1 MNEMEERHM
10 WKNCLTKKR
19 MKVLRM
25 SFVMLACCACVVL
38 TGGNSAVAAEPLQ
51 PTKQEYQTRYD
62 NAVGLAELLR
72 TSPDMLHNKLY
83 TSEQEVELRS
93 LVDSVCD
100 GKNTNRAKAQ
110 ALLVQI
116 FNRLEPGSGY
126 ELNGWDTLCDG
137 ENDFIN
143 TSGKVV
149 GKKKAVDD
157 EVYCYTFYD
166 VCRLAG
172 IPCFIVEDAQVL
184 ASRNRY
190 IAMVY
195 IETVSGTGRDWYFVD
210 VAAEQLQLVS
220 RENAYETLGTEFYPA
235 NLVLDYD
242 KALYFRNVISLSKDS
257 RVESKEVPKL
267 VYDSTENKVKV
278 YFSQGAALAA
288 GEQYYMTETYVGEDG
303 VAPSGWIETKDYSEG
318 TVTTYRSYAV
328 CGVFLRG
335 RVEIEGKEVELQT
348 DDFKSYVSF
357 YDHQAVGNE
366 PESEEH
372 KKFVLDYKKQLEDK
386 TIAYAKALLADKNY
400 IWDDTYFEN
409 EEDEKLVREAV
420 STALNW
426 DYVTANEAS
435 QTAFL
440 TAGIPFVSWEE
451 QSSETLS
458 DKAKAEAILL
468 YIHKNVQPV
477 EHGPNFVN
485 SASVLKQGVGT
496 CEGFSRLYRDM
507 CVLAGVP
514 CFKLSC
520 SLGMRMGD
528 TLFRDHGNNLIKV
541 GDEWLFCDPM
551 ASGVIGKG
559 DCYEIGIF
567 EGYDTANST
576 EIFIDN
582 GAVRKDTHVKWSLG
596 TMTRNYFDF
605 DRDGK
610 LGIYQRNRYGEPVV
624 DSETDENGRF
634 TMENGLHT
642 VDIAEKNEDGSAEI
656 VTQYAYYY
664 QNCRTLLGKK
674 IINGTEY
681 YFDTDVRGVS
691 AKCHKLGEVSRRYVI
706 SKLTFQPLADQ
717 PYEEGGVCPVPDI
730 YHGDKKLEYG
740 KDFTIVEYK
749 HNKELTTYADASYQ
763 VEGIGDYTGNATRYF
778 KIVKAD
784 ISQREVKLSK
794 TSIAWNPNKESRKPQ
809 VDLGLFS
816 RDYSVVYYDYDK
828 IGTARV
834 VITGKGNYQ
843 GSVTKEYEIT
853 PGVWNAE
860 EFMITDE
867 KGKPLQSQK
876 FDYQFTPVAV
886 PARVCWQDE
895 KGEAYILSEANDY
908 ELTYRDTEHPGI
920 VTVTATA
927 KGNYQGT
934 LTCTYEITPYILRE
948 EAIKTEYTQTVYNGT
963 VQKPAVRID
972 GFVEGKDYFVTYE
985 KKENG
990 VWQEAEPKEA
1000 GEYRIVLRI
1009 SGDFAI
1015 LKEGIPEEE
1024 ASDVCYILYTI
1035 ADDGSGGSGS
1045 EGSGGSGSTGGSGS
1059 ASEGPGGSGNTGGS
1073 GSASEGPGGSGS
1085 TGSGSS
1091 GSSTGGS
1098 GAGTDVTGANGTT
1111 DDAGSLGSGGDT
1123 IQKLTLTAK
1132 KKAIK
1137 ISWSKVK
1144 KANGYQIQI
1153 SRYKNYKKAKTVNVK
1168 KSKKSYTFRK
1178 LKKKTKYYIRIRVY
1192 KGTVGTGKNKKKI
1205 YGKWKKASQK
1215 AK

>member
-1 MNEMEERHM
+1 MS
-10 WKNCLTKKR
+10 KNDQRRKLR
-19 MKVLRM
+19 NVLGI
-25 SFVMLACCACVVL
+25 SFLVLLCCSCAVLAGSHFAD
-38 TGGNSAVAAEPLQ
+38 AAQPEQ
-51 PTKQEYQTRYD
+51 PTEQEYQTRYD
-62 NAVGLAELLR
+62 SVAGLAELLR
-72 TSPDMLHNKLY
+72 TSSDMLHNKLY
-83 TSEQEVELRS
+83 TAEQEAELQA
-93 LVDSVCD
+93 LVDSVSS
-100 GKNTNRAKAQ
+100 GKNTDRDKAE

-116 FNRLEPGSGY
+116 FNQLEPGPCY

-137 ENDFIN
+137 ESDYVN
-143 TSGKVV
+143 TSGTTV
-149 GKKKAVDD
+149 GKKKAVN
-157 EVYCYTFYD
+157 EEAYCFTFYD

-172 IPCFIVEDAQVL
+172 IPCFIVEDAQAL

-195 IETVSGTGRDWYFVD
+195 IETVLGTGRDWYFVD

-220 RENAYETLGTEFYPA
+220 REEAYETLGTEFYPA

-257 RVESKEVPKL
+257 RVESKEAPKL
-267 VYDSTENKVKV
+267 VYDSASNTVKV
-278 YFSQGAALAA
+278 YFSQGATLAA
-288 GEQYYMTETYVGEDG
+288 GEQYYMTEAFVGEDG
-303 VAPSGWIETKDYSEG
+303 VAPSGWLQTKDYSSEG
-318 TVTTYRSYAV
+318 VTTYRSYAV

-348 DDFKSYVSF
+348 DDFKSYVPF

-372 KKFVLDYKKQLEDK
+372 KKFALDYKKQLEDK
-386 TIAYAKALLADKNY
+386 TIACAKALLEDKNY

-420 STALNW
+420 STALDW

-435 QTAFL
+435 QTAFQ
-440 TAGIPFVSWEE
+440 TAGIPFVSWKE

-468 YIHKNVQPV
+468 YVHKNVQQV

-485 SASVLKQGVGT
+485 SASVLRQGVGT

-520 SLGMRMGD
+520 SLGMRTGD

-551 ASGVIGKG
+551 ASPVIGKG

-605 DRDGK
+605 DREGK
-610 LGIYQRNRYGEPVV
+610 LGVYQRNRYGEPVV
-624 DSETDENGRF
+624 DSETDENGRYK
-634 TMENGLHT
+634 MENGLHT
-642 VDIAEKNEDGSAEI
+642 VDVPEMNEDRSAEI
-656 VTQYAYYY
+656 VTRYAYYR
-664 QNCRTLLGKK
+664 QNLRTLQGKK
-674 IINGTEY
+674 IIDGKEY
-681 YFDTDVRGVS
+681 DFSTSVGKVS
-691 AKCHKLGEVSRRYVI
+691 AKCHKLQEVSRRYVI

-717 PYEEGGVCPVPDI
+717 PYDPDGVCPVPEI

-740 KDFTIVEYK
+740 KDFEIVEYK
-749 HNKELTTYADASYQ
+749 HNKELTTYADASYRI
-763 VEGIGDYTGNATRYF
+763 EGIGDYMGEATRYF

-784 ISQREVKLSK
+784 ISEREVKLSK
-794 TSIAWNPNKESRKPQ
+794 TSVSWSPDVESRKPK
-809 VDLGLFS
+809 VDLGLTS
-816 RDYSVVYYDYDK
+816 QNYSVAYYDYDK

-843 GSVTKEYEIT
+843 GSVTKEYDIK

-860 EFMITDE
+860 EFMITDVN
-867 KGKPLQSQK
+867 GKPLQSQK
-876 FDYQFTPVAV
+876 FDYKFSPVTV
-886 PARVCWQDE
+886 QARVSWQDE
-895 KGEAYILSEANDY
+895 KGRTHILSESSDY
-908 ELTYRDTEHPGI
+908 ELSYSSTEHPGT

-934 LTCTYEITPYILRE
+934 LTCTYEIMPYFLWEDAI
-948 EAIKTEYTQTVYNGT
+948 EAEYTQTVYNGT
-963 VQKPAVRID
+963 VQKPAVLIN
-972 GFVEGKDYFVTYE
+972 GFVEGKDYFISYE
-985 KKENG
+985 KKLND
-990 VWQEAEPKEA
+990 VYQEVEPKDA
-1000 GEYRIVLRI
+1000 GEYRIVVRV
-1009 SGDFAI
+1009 SEDFAI
-1015 LKEGIPEEE
+1015 RKENSPEEE
-1024 ASDVCYILYTI
+1024 ASKVCYISYTI
-1035 ADDGSGGSGS
+1035 ADDGSS
-1045 EGSGGSGSTGGSGS
+1045 GSGGSGTGGGGSGAGSSGGSGSGAGSSGTSTGGSGV
-1059 ASEGPGGSGNTGGS
+1059 GTGNSTGGNNA
-1073 GSASEGPGGSGS
+1073 G
-1085 TGSGSS
+1085 TGSS
-1091 GSSTGGS
+1091 GGSSAGTGGENI
-1098 GAGTDVTGANGTT
+1098 AGGGETGIS
-1111 DDAGSLGSGGDT
+1111 DSSMT
-1123 IQKLTLTAK
+1123 IDNTSSRIKKVKLTPK

-1137 ISWSKVK
+1137 MSWSKVK
-1144 KANGYQIQI
+1144 KAKGYQIQI
-1153 SRYKNYKKAKTVNVK
+1153 SPYKNFKKAKMVNVK
-1168 KSKKSYTFRK
+1168 NSKTSYTFKK

-1192 KGTVGTGKNKKKI
+1192 MGTAGKGKNIKKV
-1205 YGKWKKASQK
+1205 YGKWKLVSKK
-1215 AK
+1215 TK